1 MRNHNQ
7 PTLETITQWRDQ
19 AGALWCAQTYYP
31 RGKKKDPS
39 YTIHM
44 LCMVGTTI
52 SIPCASVAQLWHEV
66 NIRQS
71 KPLLG
76 S

>member
-1 MRNHNQ
+1 MRNTKQ
-7 PTLETITQWRDQ
+7 PTTETVTQWRDP

-31 RGKKKDPS
+31 RGKKDPN

-52 SIPCASVAQLWHEV
+52 SIPCASMAQMWHEI
-66 NIRQS
+66 NIRQQR
-71 KPLLG
+71 PLDG
-76 S
+76 V